1 MPLHLGEYTG
11 GRILTYGT
19 GISQVGTDYQFD
31 VTTWD
36 LAPAGDVGDCVFRS
50 VDVAFAYTNG
60 YSIGV
65 TPIVDGVS
73 QAEQE
78 FSGSGSGTNGQAQ
91 AQFAAR
97 GTRIAARVRTLS
109 RTGDIELRDVLVS
122 FGVIRQTP

>member
-1 MPLHLGEYTG
+1 MLFLGEYSG
-11 GRILTYGT
+11 ARILTYGT
-19 GISQVGTDYQFD
+19 GISQVGDDYQLD

-36 LAPAGDVGDCVFRS
+36 VAPAGDVGDCVFRS

-65 TPIVDGVS
+65 TPIVDGVA
-73 QAEQE
+73 QAEHT

-97 GTRIAARVRTLS
+97 GTRISARVRTLS
-109 RTGDIELRDVLVS
+109 RAGDIELRDIITS
-122 FGVIRQTP
+122 YAVIRQTP

>member
-1 MPLHLGEYTG
+1 MLYLGEYSG
-11 GRILTYGT
+11 ARILAYGT
-19 GISQVGTDYQFD
+19 GISQVGDDYQLD

-36 LAPAGDVGDCVFRS
+36 VAPAGDVGDCVFRS
-50 VDVAFAYTNG
+50 GDVSFAYTNG
-60 YSIGV
+60 YSLGV

-73 QAEQE
+73 QSEQT
-78 FSGSGSGTNGQAQ
+78 FTGSGSGTNGQAQ

-122 FGVIRQTP
+122 FAVIRQTP